1 MIETIFANPG
11 WFYTAEIKETETGI
25 EITAGELRDAEIEGK
40 TYPVD
45 AAYFYLTPDD
55 DFTVE
60 YVLWLD
66 LDREKEI
73 ASLSLSKAY
82 LDGKSYCAYEGK
94 NILISF
100 PVSVRVSPDGT
111 REGTIFMC
119 REDAEEKKNE
129 T

>member
-1 MIETIFANPG
+1 MIEIIFANPG
-11 WFYTAEIKETETGI
+11 WFYTAEIKESETGI

-45 AAYFYLTPDD
+45 AAYFDLTSDD
-55 DFTVE
+55 TFRVE

-66 LDREKEI
+66 LNREKEI

-82 LDGKSYCAYEGK
+82 LDGKSYCTYEGK

-119 REDAEEKKNE
+119 REDEEKKNE